1 MKAGRRFR
9 SIQKKLTISS
19 AVVMCLMTL
28 LIEFCVYTTV
38 VQIQLR
44 DTIHFNSELIL
55 TMGRGFDSSVESFK
69 QQINYVTMDSTLQ
82 ERLTQGPGEGSERL
96 VYANALRTSLVSKT
110 LATDQVEGIYLY
122 DQQGELI
129 TFWQKNMTRATRIR
143 CSPTWERAPSARAAP
158 SAWLTASGG

>member
-44 DTIHFNSELIL
+44 DTIRFNSELIL

-82 ERLTQGPGEGSERL
+82 ERLTQGP
-96 VYANALRTSLVSKT
+96 AK
-110 LATDQVEGIYLY
+110 
-122 DQQGELI
+122 
-129 TFWQKNMTRATRIR
+129 
-143 CSPTWERAPSARAAP
+143 APNVWSTPMPFARA
-158 SAWLTASGG
+158 W